1 MLLLLLYL
9 FLALCVSFLCSFL
22 ESVLLSTPSAHIEVF
37 KNDLREEAV
46 KDGYTKETRKK
57 MHSALLFL
65 KVKNQEERYLSA
77 IWSLNTIAQ
86 TLGSVGVGIQSY
98 RVFGS
103 SYIGVA
109 VAVFTFL
116 MLAVSEVL
124 PKSLGSRYWRASCLP
139 CARIIRVLTWILYPL
154 VLLSQGISCL
164 VNRGRKDPVLS
175 REEVSAMVR
184 IGSREGIFQKEE
196 EQGLRSILQLQDL
209 RVRDIMTPRIVTVT
223 ASEDMSLREFYRE
236 RSYLK
241 YSRIPVYEAGNPD
254 DITGF
259 VLLKNVFEE
268 LAADHFDRKLSEL
281 KRPILVAAETQKVL
295 NLWNRMQQP
304 LDSDSPAQECI
315 PSKRKRE
322 QIAMVVDEY
331 GSFVGLVTV
340 EDIVETM
347 IGMEIV
353 DEKDTVTDMQ
363 EYARK
368 KWHEKKAL

>member
-1 MLLLLLYL
+1 MLLLFLYL
-9 FLALCVSFLCSFL
+9 SLALCISFFCSFM
-22 ESVLLSTPSAHIEVF
+22 EAVLVSTPSAHIEAL
-37 KNDLREEAV
+37 KNDLREEAA
-46 KDGYTKETRKK
+46 KDGYTGEVRRKL
-57 MHSALLFL
+57 HSALLFL
-65 KVKNQEERYLSA
+65 NVKNREEYYLSA
-77 IWSLNTIAQ
+77 VWSLNTVAQ
-86 TLGSVGVGIQSY
+86 TLGSVGVGIQGY

-154 VLLSQGISCL
+154 VFLSQGISYL
-164 VNRGRKDPVLS
+164 VNRGRKSPVLS
-175 REEVSAMVR
+175 REEVSAIVR

-241 YSRIPVYEAGNPD
+241 YSRSPVYEAGNPD
-254 DITGF
+254 NITGF
-259 VLLKNVFEE
+259 VLLKDVFEE
-268 LAADHFDRKLSEL
+268 LAADHFERRLSEL

-295 NLWNRMQQP
+295 DLWKRMQQP
-304 LDSDSPAQECI
+304 LDAGSPSQGSV

>member
-1 MLLLLLYL
+1 
-9 FLALCVSFLCSFL
+9 
-22 ESVLLSTPSAHIEVF
+22 
-37 KNDLREEAV
+37 
-46 KDGYTKETRKK
+46 
-57 MHSALLFL
+57 
-65 KVKNQEERYLSA
+65 
-77 IWSLNTIAQ
+77 
-86 TLGSVGVGIQSY
+86 
-98 RVFGS
+98 
-103 SYIGVA
+103 
-109 VAVFTFL
+109 
-116 MLAVSEVL
+116 
-124 PKSLGSRYWRASCLP
+124 
-139 CARIIRVLTWILYPL
+139 
-154 VLLSQGISCL
+154 
-164 VNRGRKDPVLS
+164 
-175 REEVSAMVR
+175 MVR

-254 DITGF
+254 NITGF

-268 LAADHFDRKLSEL
+268 LAADHFGRKLSEL

-304 LDSDSPAQECI
+304 LDSDSPAQESI

>member
-46 KDGYTKETRKK
+46 KDGYTKELRKK

-116 MLAVSEVL
+116 MLAVSEIL

-175 REEVSAMVR
+175 REEVSAIVR

-254 DITGF
+254 NITGF

-281 KRPILVAAETQKVL
+281 QRPILVAAETQKVL

-304 LDSDSPAQECI
+304 LDSDSPAQESI

>member
-46 KDGYTKETRKK
+46 KDGYTKELRKK

-116 MLAVSEVL
+116 MLVVSEVL

-209 RVRDIMTPRIVTVT
+209 RVRDIMTPRIVAVT
-223 ASEDMSLREFYRE
+223 ASEYMSLREFYRE

-254 DITGF
+254 NITGF

-268 LAADHFDRKLSEL
+268 LAADQFDRKLSEL

-304 LDSDSPAQECI
+304 LDSDSPAQESI

>member
-46 KDGYTKETRKK
+46 KDGYTKELRKK

-175 REEVSAMVR
+175 REEVSAIVR

-241 YSRIPVYEAGNPD
+241 YSRIPVYEA
-254 DITGF
+254 
-259 VLLKNVFEE
+259 
-268 LAADHFDRKLSEL
+268 
-281 KRPILVAAETQKVL
+281 
-295 NLWNRMQQP
+295 
-304 LDSDSPAQECI
+304 
-315 PSKRKRE
+315 
-322 QIAMVVDEY
+322 
-331 GSFVGLVTV
+331 
-340 EDIVETM
+340 
-347 IGMEIV
+347 
-353 DEKDTVTDMQ
+353 
-363 EYARK
+363 
-368 KWHEKKAL
+368 